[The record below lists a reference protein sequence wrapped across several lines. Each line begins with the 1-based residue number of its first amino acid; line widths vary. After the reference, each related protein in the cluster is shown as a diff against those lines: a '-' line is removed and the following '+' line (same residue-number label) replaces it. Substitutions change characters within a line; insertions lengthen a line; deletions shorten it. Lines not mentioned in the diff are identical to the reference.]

1 MDELITRKNFVEFLR
16 KRASKSSDEQI
27 IFNLDWIIKMID
39 DDRFDDFLIQD
50 VIMETYQLL
59 RDECEER
66 VRKGLS

>member
-1 MDELITRKNFVEFLR
+1 MNFSEEHYRKMAAKLTN
-16 KRASKSSDEQI
+16 EQI

-39 DDRFDDFLIQD
+39 DDRFDDFLMQD

-66 VRKGLS
+66 IRKGLS

>member
-1 MDELITRKNFVEFLR
+1 MNMESLKKIAAGMSN
-16 KRASKSSDEQI
+16 EQI

-39 DDRFDDFLIQD
+39 DDRFDDFLMQD

-66 VRKGLS
+66 IRKGLS